1 MGTERRSRLKGKE
14 ISSGGN
20 SVSLDVHK
28 LDVYILMNIVT
39 SSCCKPIYIVIVNVK
54 NSTNKCI
61 VIAKLLCVWIVF
73 SFLFFLVLV
82 PRVFPILHVRNG
94 DVRVVLLQV
103 QFRLGVEHDLFKL
116 IAVDVFFLHQHVR
129 DLVQDV
135 DVDRH

>member
-20 SVSLDVHK
+20 SVSLDAHK

-82 PRVFPILHVRNG
+82 PPVSDFTCTERRRPGCLASSTIQTWR
-94 DVRVVLLQV
+94 
-103 QFRLGVEHDLFKL
+103 
-116 IAVDVFFLHQHVR
+116 
-129 DLVQDV
+129 
-135 DVDRH
+135 

>member
-20 SVSLDVHK
+20 SVSLDAHK

-61 VIAKLLCVWIVF
+61 VIAKLLCGDR
-73 SFLFFLVLV
+73 FFLSLFSSSRSA
-82 PRVFPILHVRNG
+82 RVSDFTCTERRRPGCLASSTIQTWR
-94 DVRVVLLQV
+94 
-103 QFRLGVEHDLFKL
+103 
-116 IAVDVFFLHQHVR
+116 
-129 DLVQDV
+129 
-135 DVDRH
+135 